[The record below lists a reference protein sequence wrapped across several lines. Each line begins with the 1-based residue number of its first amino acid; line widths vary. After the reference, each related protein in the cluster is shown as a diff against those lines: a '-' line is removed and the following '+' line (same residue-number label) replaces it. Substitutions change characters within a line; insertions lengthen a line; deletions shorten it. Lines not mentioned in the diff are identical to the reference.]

1 MTVGL
6 RFFEMERLLSGSKPY
21 IPAELEDML
30 LLVISELREAAD
42 GRGAAWRAEVER
54 QLRVVRDDVTS
65 LSNDVSDGAH
75 QHPTEG
81 DEALEARVAALEE
94 STTTSLDHRIRAS
107 MVEGL
112 RQENAEHLA
121 SMADMRRA
129 LTEAYQFRGQVE
141 RLVEERTVLR
151 EELAKALRF
160 AAIVRSERCQS
171 AEVAMERIYASLDA
185 VYPSD
190 DGGDG

>member
-54 QLRVVRDDVTS
+54 QLRVVRDDV
-65 LSNDVSDGAH
+65 SDGAH

-81 DEALEARVAALEE
+81 DEALGARVAALEE

-141 RLVEERTVLR
+141 RLVAERTVLR

-190 DGGDG
+190 EGGDG